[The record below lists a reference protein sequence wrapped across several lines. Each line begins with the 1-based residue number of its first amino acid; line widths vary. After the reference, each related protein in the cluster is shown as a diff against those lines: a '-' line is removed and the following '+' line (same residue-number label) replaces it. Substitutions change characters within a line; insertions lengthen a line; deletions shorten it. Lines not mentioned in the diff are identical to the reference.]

1 MTEKNMLEE
10 LQNEQGNLLQEYK
23 KALLIYY
30 LTPIANNWDILAEAK
45 EAYEESLKKYRETL
59 KMCNRACLQ
68 K

>member
-10 LQNEQGNLLQEYK
+10 LLNKQGNLLQEYK

-30 LTPIANNWDILAEAK
+30 LTPTANNWDILAEAK
-45 EAYEESLKKYRETL
+45 EAYEKSLKKYRETI
-59 KMCNRACLQ
+59 KMYNRACLQ